1 MNREKLYPL
10 NRYLTVRLIE
20 QKQQDDEQPTVLL
33 PEGYYEDA
41 PSAYAVVEVL
51 EANIESKLKEGM
63 WLLAPRSSIEAA
75 EIHGRTHYLL
85 LENHVMGF
93 LS

>member
-10 NRYLTVRLIE
+10 NRYLTVRLVDRNEEKQE
-20 QKQQDDEQPTVLL
+20 QSTVLV
-33 PEGYYEDA
+33 PDGYYEET
-41 PSAYAVVEVL
+41 PSAYVVAEVL
-51 EANIESKLKEGM
+51 EANIDSKLKEGM
-63 WLLAPRSSIEAA
+63 WLLAPTSAVETA
-75 EIHGRTHYLL
+75 EIHGQTHYLL

>member
-1 MNREKLYPL
+1 MSRENLYPL
-10 NRYLTVRLIE
+10 NRYLTVQPVE
-20 QKQQDDEQPTVLL
+20 QREQEEGQPTVLV
-33 PEGYYEDA
+33 PESYYEES
-41 PSAYAVVEVL
+41 PSSYMVVKVL
-51 EANIESKLKEGM
+51 EANIDSKLKEGM
-63 WLLAPRSSIEAA
+63 WLLAPRSSIETA

>member
-10 NRYLTVRLIE
+10 NRYLTVRPIE
-20 QKQQDDEQPTVLL
+20 KKEEGGQPTVLV
-33 PEGYYEDA
+33 PESYYEES
-41 PSAYAVVEVL
+41 PSAYVVVEVL
-51 EANIESKLKEGM
+51 EANIDSKLKEGM
-63 WLLAPRSSIEAA
+63 WLLAPTSSVEVA
-75 EIHGRTHYLL
+75 EFHGQTHYLL